1 MTAIVTPAEITA
13 HLESMTAVELRKLGA
28 TMGIK
33 GASKGKKA
41 DLVKAIADMRIA
53 EAEALAAAEAAK
65 ATPAPK
71 KGKCTECGRKLKA
84 NEFGELCEAD
94 RTYGEWEN
102 THGDEGHE
110 ALLDSTSE
118 QIESQ
123 TDCPVCHPEL
133 DARKARKTGRS
144 RAGMVIVAKGT
155 EIHKSETFRA
165 AAVALGY
172 QVEIEYT
179 ETDELDEDGE
189 AIIRHHAVATKA
201 GTVVEGSWIGKAWDY
216 ANAGAGIGGKARKVR
231 NLKEALRILAGN
243 A

>member
-41 DLVKAIADMRIA
+41 DLVAAIAAIRIA
-53 EAEALAAAEAAK
+53 QAEEAAK
-65 ATPAPK
+65 AAARQ
-71 KGKCTECGRKLKA
+71 EQV
-84 NEFGELCEAD
+84 
-94 RTYGEWEN
+94 RTDFDYAGWEN
-102 THGDEGHE
+102 THSDEGHE
-110 ALLDSTSE
+110 LD
-118 QIESQ
+118 IVQ
-123 TDCPVCHPEL
+123 TDDNGCPVCHPEL

-165 AAVALGY
+165 AAAALGY

-179 ETDELDEDGE
+179 ETGEVDEDGE